1 MATSEFRR
9 LHRQDG
15 CGPVPSLPMRRLLV
29 LILLV
34 AACSAETSPT
44 TTEPP
49 VSPPPETTSTA
60 LTTTTTRPVECAKP
74 PYRVDVLPARVEPTV
89 VDQSGLDPNPY
100 LETAGTS
107 VTFWLDGEGDVAV
120 ALVRGTL
127 PLEDWPGDKGE
138 VFIDG
143 ARAVA
148 GPFEDGSW
156 VVAWFEEPGE
166 RCDLFTMVFY
176 PPINPSEVQATLASM
191 DRTAG

>member
-1 MATSEFRR
+1 M
-9 LHRQDG
+9 
-15 CGPVPSLPMRRLLV
+15 PRLLI

-34 AACSAETSPT
+34 AACSAESGST
-44 TTEPP
+44 TTEPAVP
-49 VSPPPETTSTA
+49 SPPETTSTT
-60 LTTTTTRPVECAKP
+60 LETTTTTRPVECAKP
-74 PYRVDVLPARVEPTV
+74 PYRVDVLPSRVEPTV
-89 VDQSGLDPNPY
+89 VDPNDLDRNPY
-100 LETAGTS
+100 LEVAGTS
-107 VTFWLDGEGDVAV
+107 VNFWLDGDGDVAV
-120 ALVRGTL
+120 ALIRGTL

-176 PPINPSEVQATLASM
+176 PPVEPSEVQATLASM